1 MSKLSV
7 KQVKDM
13 FIAGAEN
20 ISNNFEYIN
29 ELNVFPVPDGDT
41 GTNMKIT
48 TTGAA
53 EAVANKE
60 FTTLADLGKAY
71 SRALLMNARGN
82 SGVIFSQIMKGMC
95 QVIGD
100 AGTEFK
106 VTELAKAFKAASDCA
121 YKAIAQPIEGTILTV
136 IRVIAE
142 ELGKHI
148 NEFTSSKQAFDFII
162 KVGNETL
169 NKTPEMVEALKEAG
183 VVDSGGYGLMKFFE
197 GMQASLLG
205 KKVEKTEAA
214 EPTKK
219 TGASTITGIEDNNE
233 GYGYCCEFIMTLGAK
248 VDLKQKTTERFDEDD
263 LKDEL
268 KHIGDCLVTVVDD
281 TIVNVHVHTLN
292 PWKVLEIGQRY
303 CEFNKVKIENMTLQY
318 IEKNE
323 GTAIGATYIS
333 KNALNKSIENLGDQ
347 LSDTPR
353 LVATVPT
360 EKLQKLFREELKVDY
375 CVNYQKTGA
384 PSIKDFLNAVLVLK
398 STKIILVVDD
408 SNFVMAAEQAI
419 GLVDNKKIEIVLIN
433 ARDISASYLLC
444 YAYNPMQ
451 DYDTNVKTL
460 KRLNETATF
469 AKIARAY
476 KTVVSNKVK
485 VKAKD
490 YIGMVRKEITHS
502 NKTLDGCAKYIV
514 DQIIH
519 SAKRI
524 KGLDNENRWFFIF
537 VGSETEPSSV
547 QNIVGYISE
556 NYGIKTKVIY
566 TDRPIYYFHF
576 LY

>member
-41 GTNMKIT
+41 GTNLKIT

-53 EAVANKE
+53 EAISNKE
-60 FTTLADLGKAY
+60 FASLNELGKTY

-95 QVIGD
+95 QVLGAVGSD
-100 AGTEFK
+100 FP
-106 VTELAKAFKAASDCA
+106 VTELAKAFRAASDCA

-142 ELGKHI
+142 ELEKHI
-148 NEFTSSKQAFDFII
+148 NEFDTSKAAFAYVI
-162 KVGNETL
+162 KTGNETL
-169 NKTPEMVEALKEAG
+169 AKTPEMIEALKNAG

-205 KKVEKTEAA
+205 QKIDKSTAV

-219 TGASTITGIEDNNE
+219 VSDSIVGIEDKNE

-248 VDLKQKTTERFDEDD
+248 VDLNQKGKAKFDEED
-263 LKDEL
+263 LKDALQE
-268 KHIGDCLVTVVDD
+268 IGNCLVTVVDD
-281 TIVNVHVHTLN
+281 NIVKVHVHTLE
-292 PWKVLEIGQRY
+292 PYKVLEIGQKY
-303 CEFNKVKIENMTLQY
+303 GEFNKVKIENMTLQF

-323 GTAIGATYIS
+323 GTALGATYIS
-333 KNALNKSIENLGDQ
+333 KNALNKSIERLGED

-353 LVATVPT
+353 IAATVPT
-360 EKLQKLFREELKVDY
+360 ERLQKIYREELKVDY
-375 CVNYQKTGA
+375 FINYQKTGA
-384 PSIKDFLNAVLVLK
+384 PSIKDFLNAVLTLK

-419 GLVDNKKIEIVLIN
+419 DLVDNKKIDIELIN

-444 YAYNPMQ
+444 YAYNPMSEFK
-451 DYDTNVKTL
+451 DNVKAL
-460 KRLNETATF
+460 NRLNETATF

-476 KTVVSNKVK
+476 KTVVSNKIK
-485 VKAKD
+485 VKARD
-490 YIGMVRKEITHS
+490 FIGMVRKEITHS
-502 NKTLDGCAKYIV
+502 NKTLDGCAKYLV

-519 SAKRI
+519 SAKKI
-524 KGLDNENRWFFIF
+524 KGLDNSNRWFFIF
-537 VGSETEPSSV
+537 VGSETEPSTV
-547 QNIVGYISE
+547 QNVAGYITE
-556 NYGIKTKVIY
+556 NYGIRTKIIY